1 MRRLLVAALTAIVVV
16 GAIGA
21 VRAMRLRSTQVPP
34 ATPASIVVDAG
45 AAAERLAAALR
56 FPTISWGDASK
67 RDAAAFAGLRAHL
80 TQSFPRVAAS
90 LDVEA
95 LDTHALLYT
104 WRGTQPT
111 RPPVLMLAHLDV
123 VPAGDE
129 GDRRWTHPPFA
140 GTIADGSVW
149 GRGAIDDKSGALG
162 ILEAVDALLATGF
175 APTRTVYLA
184 FSHNEEGDGDPSGAS
199 TLARTLQARGVRDAW
214 LLDEGGLVYDKVPGV
229 DGRVAFVGITE
240 KTAIGVE
247 LRVSSAG
254 GHASMPPAETAV
266 GILARAID
274 RVEGH
279 PMPARLDGAAR
290 QMFLTLAPEMHGAM
304 RVAFANLWLAEPLV
318 LRQLTARPDT
328 NAIVRTTIA
337 PTQLEGS
344 AKVNVLATDAR
355 AMLNVRLLPGDTP
368 DAVLAHLRHAVDDE
382 RVAIRLADAGGP
394 PAPISSTTT
403 REFETL
409 QAAIRAVYPDVRVA
423 PFMTTGATDA
433 RLYAAIAPFAY
444 RFLPI
449 AQPGALD
456 TIHGVDE
463 HIRIDAYVDAI
474 RTYATIVTS
483 IAGR

>member
-34 ATPASIVVDAG
+34 ATPASIDVDG
-45 AAAERLAAALR
+45 LAAAERLAAALR
-56 FPTISWGDASK
+56 FPTISWGDASR
-67 RDAAAFAGLRAHL
+67 RDAAAFDALHAHL
-80 TQSFPRVAAS
+80 RQSFPRVTAR

-95 LDTHALLYT
+95 IDTHSLLYT
-104 WRGTQPT
+104 WRGTQPSL
-111 RPPVLMLAHLDV
+111 PPVLLLAHLDV
-123 VPAGDE
+123 VPAVDDGDH
-129 GDRRWTHPPFA
+129 RWTHAPFA
-140 GTIADGSVW
+140 GTLADDSVW
-149 GRGAIDDKSGALG
+149 GRGAIDDKGGALG
-162 ILEAVDALLATGF
+162 ILEAVEALLASGF

-184 FSHNEEGDGDPSGAS
+184 FSHNEEGDGDAAGAAAI
-199 TLARTLQARGVRDAW
+199 ARTLRERGVRDAF

-254 GHASMPPAETAV
+254 GHASMPPEETAV

-274 RVEGH
+274 RVERH

-290 QMFLTLAPEMHGAM
+290 QMFLTLAPEMRGAM

-344 AKVNVLATDAR
+344 AKANVLATDAR
-355 AMLNVRLLPGDTP
+355 ARLNVRLLPGDTS
-368 DAVLAHLRHAVDDE
+368 DALLAHLRDAIDDE
-382 RVAIRLADAGGP
+382 RVAIRLVDAGGQP
-394 PAPISSTTT
+394 PPISPTTT
-403 REFETL
+403 ADFESL
-409 QAAIRAVYPDVRVA
+409 QAAIRAVYPDARVA

-456 TIHGVDE
+456 AIHGVDE
-463 HIRIDAYVDAI
+463 HLRVDAYVNAI
-474 RTYATIVTS
+474 RTYATIVTL